1 MNLFLLVV
9 GVVVLINGAMVVA
22 LVRDVHLKAQAV
34 RGRVGLSLVSS
45 GMPASLT
52 APVRPSLVLVK

>member
-9 GVVVLINGAMVVA
+9 GVVVLINGAMIVA
-22 LVRDVHLKAQAV
+22 LVRDVRLKARAV

-45 GMPASLT
+45 TMPTSPS